1 MRLVRLYVE
10 VLVASVL
17 EVFDGGDV
25 IVDGVCVSALFKM
38 PKDGR
43 LFVEDVL
50 CVEWCAG
57 TQRYTNRREVSI
69 DEEVLTRGRATSK
82 GEGTG
87 GKAPGRTDTDL
98 AQAGRYTLVKARL
111 HLTEA
116 RYQFYSN
123 VTTMHA
129 GVCTAA
135 RLDQV
140 HSLVMRCLLWE

>member
-1 MRLVRLYVE
+1 MRFVRLYVE

-17 EVFDGGDV
+17 VAFDGGEIV
-25 IVDGVCVSALFKM
+25 VDGVLVSTLFKM
-38 PKDGR
+38 PKDGC

-50 CVEWCAG
+50 CVVWCAG
-57 TQRYTNRREVSI
+57 AQRYTDRREVSV

-87 GKAPGRTDTDL
+87 GRAPGRTDTDL
-98 AQAGRYTLVKARL
+98 AQAGRYTLIKARL

-116 RYQFYSN
+116 QYQFYSN

-140 HSLVMRCLLWE
+140 HSLVMRCWLWE